1 MRLGAIVVIGETGR
15 VLAQKG
21 PSLNLPAGARSAG
34 TRSDALFAE
43 PLGCVEIV
51 GRSMTERM
59 IERFLGAGIDTVS
72 VLADAAMAYHPPPFR
87 AFFKNVTVQVVSD
100 LRSALAHKLSEY
112 YDNGIEHS
120 FVSSSDV
127 YAETDLLDLY
137 YFHREARQPVTRA
150 FDRDG
155 PLALWVADC
164 AKAQQPDF
172 EDLMHEPRRGTGSYF
187 IRSYV
192 NRLAHPRDLRR
203 FAADTLRGRC
213 ESAPSG
219 REVRPGIW
227 IDSGA
232 EVHRRARIVAPAY
245 IGCGTKIREATLIT
259 RLSGIERNCSV
270 DCGTVVEDSSI
281 LANTHV
287 GIWLDVC
294 HAVVKGNK
302 LLSLGRDVVIEI
314 SDPSVMRSSNSVR
327 RATAGVRSRKE
338 EQVSAADLP
347 KAHPTPGWQ
356 FGANLIE
363 E

>member
-1 MRLGAIVVIGETGR
+1 VRLGAIAVIGETGR
-15 VLAQKG
+15 ILAHKE
-21 PSLNLPAGARSAG
+21 PTLNLFAGTRPAG

-43 PLGCVEIV
+43 PLGCVEIA

-59 IERFLGAGIDTVS
+59 IERFLGAGVETVT
-72 VLADAAMAYHPPPFR
+72 VLVDAVMAYHPPPFR
-87 AFFKNVTVQVVSD
+87 ASFKNVTVQVVSD
-100 LRSALAHKLSEY
+100 LRSALTEKLGEY
-112 YDNGIEHS
+112 YDNGIDHS

-137 YFHREARQPVTRA
+137 YFHCEARQAVTRT

-155 PLALWVADC
+155 PLALWVVDC
-164 AKAQQPDF
+164 ARAQQSNF
-172 EDLMHEPRRGTGSYF
+172 EDLMHDPRRGAGSYF
-187 IRSYV
+187 IRAYV

-213 ESAPSG
+213 ESTPSG

-227 IDSGA
+227 IDAGA

-259 RLSGIERNCSV
+259 RLSAIERNCSV

-281 LANTHV
+281 LANSHI

-294 HAVVKGNK
+294 HAVVKGNR

-314 SDPSVMRSSNSVR
+314 SDPSVLRSSNSVR
-327 RATAGVRSRKE
+327 RATAGVQSRKE

-347 KAHPTPGWQ
+347 KTHPTPGWQ